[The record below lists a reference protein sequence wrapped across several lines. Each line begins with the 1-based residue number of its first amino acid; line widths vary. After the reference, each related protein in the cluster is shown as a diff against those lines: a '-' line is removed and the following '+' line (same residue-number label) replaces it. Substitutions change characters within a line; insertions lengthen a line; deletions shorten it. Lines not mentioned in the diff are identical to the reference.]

1 MRRLQS
7 DSSFWVTAWFKG
19 SELIR
24 CLPACMSIKGRETRR
39 LIYSI
44 SKYQKRPLSFSFL
57 LELNDNIA
65 RIHWIGWMIV
75 IVIVIVVWVISI
87 CTWCGV
93 FPNVD
98 CRWLYTIHGLYR
110 EKFFHRTEQ
119 MVSMNDRMY
128 LKRDSCIIIYRSFF
142 FSFHSLLLSPPFST
156 LSSSRIHLT
165 TTLSFSLSTQQ

>member
-1 MRRLQS
+1 
-7 DSSFWVTAWFKG
+7 
-19 SELIR
+19 
-24 CLPACMSIKGRETRR
+24 
-39 LIYSI
+39 
-44 SKYQKRPLSFSFL
+44 
-57 LELNDNIA
+57 
-65 RIHWIGWMIV
+65 MIV
-75 IVIVIVVWVISI
+75 VVIVIVVWVISI
-87 CTWCGV
+87 YTWCGV

-119 MVSMNDRMY
+119 KVSMNDRMY

-165 TTLSFSLSTQQ
+165 TTLFHSLYRHNNNNHVIYKEIHSFLVWWCCILCGSYLCTSTRSYKGAIANYERKCQHGHAWHHGQDCSY